1 MHSLTIQELAVCRS
15 PLACLPLSCKMK
27 RVSEMAGEGGLLSMG
42 DNSSPHSMK
51 HSPLS
56 TPRIPHQFFHQSMLG
71 IVALPVPKD
80 IPAGPTA
87 TPAMLTLSLPGLGS
101 PTQSLKTPFQKS
113 HISKTKAAAWHEGQ
127 WVPEGFCLIT
137 PLHMVFSQLP
147 CSGNASGRQG
157 EMLLS
162 IGRTISSPAKRRGF
176 SSLSSDPP
184 PAHS

>member
-1 MHSLTIQELAVCRS
+1 
-15 PLACLPLSCKMK
+15 MK

-71 IVALPVPKD
+71 IIALPIPKD

-101 PTQSLKTPFQKS
+101 PLK
-113 HISKTKAAAWHEGQ
+113 A
-127 WVPEGFCLIT
+127 
-137 PLHMVFSQLP
+137 
-147 CSGNASGRQG
+147 
-157 EMLLS
+157 
-162 IGRTISSPAKRRGF
+162 
-176 SSLSSDPP
+176 
-184 PAHS
+184 